1 MTLTVKRMLDRPVL
15 PPRLKRGDTIGLL
28 CPAGPVREMLHLQV
42 GIRLI
47 TDMGFKVK
55 VRGPV
60 EPREGYLADSDARRA
75 DNLHALWSDEEVK
88 AVLAIRG
95 GFGCLR
101 LIDRLDM
108 DLFRRHPKFLVG
120 FSDVTVLLNGLLHH
134 AGLVSLHGP
143 VATSLARSDEQ
154 SVVSLFALLTG
165 DFSERIKPCGL
176 EVLRGSGRGR
186 GRLIGGNLTSLVHL
200 LSTPWDS
207 NWDDCILLLE
217 DTNEP
222 LYRLDRMLTQLAL
235 AGRLERLAGLLLG
248 TFDTGTE
255 DRQATLRLQEAVW
268 SRVMELVGPEFPVWA
283 AFPVG
288 HQKKNQ
294 TMPIGM
300 EAVMESGIGTLR
312 LLPQSVDTV

>member
-1 MTLTVKRMLDRPVL
+1 MSDRPIL
-15 PPRLKRGDTIGLL
+15 PPWLKRGDTIGLL
-28 CPAGPVREMLHLQV
+28 CPAGPVREVEYLQA

-60 EPREGYLADSDARRA
+60 EAREGYLVDTDAQRA
-75 DNLHALWSDEEVK
+75 DNLHTLWSDEEVK

-101 LIDRLDM
+101 LIDSLDM
-108 DLFRRHPKFLVG
+108 DLFRRHPKGLVG
-120 FSDVTVLLNGLLHH
+120 FSDVTVLLNVFLQQTGM
-134 AGLVSLHGP
+134 VSLHGP
-143 VATSLARSDEQ
+143 VAASLARSDEQ
-154 SVVSLFALLTG
+154 SVDSFFSLLTG
-165 DFSERIKPCGL
+165 DYSERIKPRGL
-176 EVLRGSGRGR
+176 EMLRSSGTGR

-200 LSTPWDS
+200 LGTPWDS

-222 LYRLDRMLTQLAL
+222 MYRLDRMLTQLAL

-248 TFDTGTE
+248 TFDTGN
-255 DRQATLRLQEAVW
+255 DDQQATLRLQEAVW
-268 SRVMELVGPEFPVWA
+268 GRVMELVGPEYPVWA

-288 HQKKNQ
+288 HQEKNL
-294 TMPIGM
+294 TLPIGM
-300 EAVMESGIGTLR
+300 EAVMESGTGTLK
-312 LLPQSVDTV
+312 LLPESVDSV

>member
-1 MTLTVKRMLDRPVL
+1 MIDRPLL
-15 PPRLKRGDTIGLL
+15 PPRLQRGDTIGLL
-28 CPAGPVREMLHLQV
+28 CPAGPVREMQHLQV

-60 EPREGYLADSDARRA
+60 EPGEGYLADSDAKRA
-75 DNLHALWSDEEVK
+75 DNLHTLWSDEEVK

-101 LIDRLDM
+101 LIDHLDM

-143 VATSLARSDEQ
+143 MAASLERSDEQ
-154 SVVSLFALLTG
+154 SVVSLFSLLTG
-165 DFSERIKPCGL
+165 DFSGRIKPRGL
-176 EVLRGSGRGR
+176 ELLRGSGSGR

-200 LSTPWDS
+200 LGTPWDS

-222 LYRLDRMLTQLAL
+222 MYRLDRMLTQLAL

-248 TFDTGTE
+248 TFDPGS

-268 SRVMELVGPEFPVWA
+268 GRVMELVGPEYPVWA
-283 AFPVG
+283 AFPAG
-288 HQKKNQ
+288 HQKENLPL
-294 TMPIGM
+294 PIGM
-300 EAVMESGIGTLR
+300 EAVMESGTGTLR
-312 LLPQSVDTV
+312 LLPESVDAV